1 MRGYSAG
8 MTLSEVDSTDA
19 GPLVPIIASV
29 IWIPVGF
36 LGLVSALNTL
46 LDIDSGFSSSR
57 DGLANAGIIS
67 FPLACFATVPIAWA
81 VWVNT
86 RKRAGTT
93 KWRVLSSLV
102 PLVSVAMVVIGAL
115 AWY

>member
-1 MRGYSAG
+1 MTHSEADSA
-8 MTLSEVDSTDA
+8 DA

-102 PLVSVAMVVIGAL
+102 PLVSVAIVVIGAL

>member
-1 MRGYSAG
+1 
-8 MTLSEVDSTDA
+8 MTHSEVDSTDA
-19 GPLVPIIASV
+19 GPLGPIIASV

>member
-1 MRGYSAG
+1 
-8 MTLSEVDSTDA
+8 MTHSEVDSTDA
-19 GPLVPIIASV
+19 GTLVPIIASV

>member
-1 MRGYSAG
+1 M
-8 MTLSEVDSTDA
+8 DSTDA

>member
-1 MRGYSAG
+1 
-8 MTLSEVDSTDA
+8 MTHSEVDSTDA

-36 LGLVSALNTL
+36 LGLVSALRTL
-46 LDIDSGFSSSR
+46 LDIDSGFSSFR

>member
-1 MRGYSAG
+1 
-8 MTLSEVDSTDA
+8 MTHSEVDSTDA

-36 LGLVSALNTL
+36 LGLVSALDSL

-57 DGLANAGIIS
+57 NGLANAGIIS

>member
-1 MRGYSAG
+1 
-8 MTLSEVDSTDA
+8 MTHSEVDSTDA
-19 GPLVPIIASV
+19 GPLVPNIASV

-36 LGLVSALNTL
+36 LGLVSALDSL

>member
-1 MRGYSAG
+1 MRANSAE
-8 MTLSEVDSTDA
+8 MTHSEADSADA

-36 LGLVSALNTL
+36 LSL
-46 LDIDSGFSSSR
+46 LLAMDPILRIDSAFSSFW

-102 PLVSVAMVVIGAL
+102 PLVSVAIVVIGAL

>member
-1 MRGYSAG
+1 
-8 MTLSEVDSTDA
+8 MTHSEVDSTDA

-36 LGLVSALNTL
+36 LGLVSALTTL

-93 KWRVLSSLV
+93 KWRVLSALV

>member
-1 MRGYSAG
+1 MTHSEADSA
-8 MTLSEVDSTDA
+8 DA

-36 LGLVSALNTL
+36 LGLVSAMRTL
-46 LDIDSGFSSSR
+46 LDIDSGFSSFR
-57 DGLANAGIIS
+57 DGLANAGIIL

-102 PLVSVAMVVIGAL
+102 PLVSVAMVMIGAL

>member
-1 MRGYSAG
+1 
-8 MTLSEVDSTDA
+8 MTHSEVDSTDA

-57 DGLANAGIIS
+57 NGLANAGIIS

>member
-1 MRGYSAG
+1 MTHSEADSA
-8 MTLSEVDSTDA
+8 DA

-29 IWIPVGF
+29 IWLPVGF

-102 PLVSVAMVVIGAL
+102 PLVSVAIVVIGAL

>member
-1 MRGYSAG
+1 
-8 MTLSEVDSTDA
+8 MTHSEVDSTDA

-86 RKRAGTT
+86 RKRAGPT